1 MARKYE
7 RRFEQN
13 FQLKT
18 ISQEERQA
26 RAQLKKMG
34 VSEYE
39 LQRLYDA
46 NYKARQRFA
55 FARQGNYAE
64 VERLKLSWE
73 KTLRGAQAA
82 RREGKSV
89 SEYIK
94 ARTQTYKKT
103 YTTKYT
109 KQSKIE
115 SVVGEVYKGSTGFW
129 ANDAVGLR
137 LERLSAEKVVQVYTD
152 AYNAAG
158 ITAEEESETYRRAHN
173 RYIVENCST
182 QGEWDRILQE
192 EKGKTLEANA
202 NFLTAVASVL
212 DPPVDI
218 AGLNAAQNAAQ
229 GLTGAEYEKAR
240 RTAFRQYAGL

>member
-7 RRFEQN
+7 RRFEHN
-13 FQLKT
+13 FQIKT

-55 FARQGNYAE
+55 FARQGDYRE
-64 VERLKLSWE
+64 VERLQLSWVN
-73 KTLRGAQAA
+73 TLRGAYAA
-82 RREGKSV
+82 RQEGKSV
-89 SEYIK
+89 NEYIK
-94 ARTQTYKKT
+94 ARTQRYKAT
-103 YTTKYT
+103 YTVKYT

-115 SVVGEVYKGSTGFW
+115 SVVGERYKGQTGFW

-137 LERLSAEKVVQVYTD
+137 LERLSAENVVKVYTD

-158 ITAEEESETYRRAHN
+158 ITAEEESETYRRSHN
-173 RYIVENCST
+173 RYKAENCST
-182 QGEWDRILQE
+182 KAEWDRILTE
-192 EKGKTLEANA
+192 EKGNTVKANA
-202 NFLTAVASVL
+202 GFLEAVASVL
-212 DPPVDI
+212 KPPVDI
-218 AGLNAAQNAAQ
+218 AGLNAAQDAAQ